1 MGPQDAA
8 PDVPYSIH
16 TNRELEFMLERG
28 KPLAHFSDWYPP
40 EPNEDVIPQVAFAPY
55 VATGFVEMR
64 SFVEL
69 DRGPP
74 PSEAPHLRGSLHVFY
89 ARPAEAWR
97 IDAYI
102 AMMAA
107 ASKAGWSEGFERLE
121 GTLLGYTEQQNDVH
135 IERMLKSPH
144 ADRFPWLVRLRR
156 QRGLK

>member
-1 MGPQDAA
+1 
-8 PDVPYSIH
+8 
-16 TNRELEFMLERG
+16 
-28 KPLAHFSDWYPP
+28 
-40 EPNEDVIPQVAFAPY
+40 
-55 VATGFVEMR
+55 MR

-69 DRGPP
+69 DHGPP

-89 ARPAEAWR
+89 ARPTEAWR

-121 GTLLGYTEQQNDVH
+121 GTLLGYTEQQNDIH
-135 IERMLKSPH
+135 IETLLKSPH
-144 ADRFPWLVRLRR
+144 AERFPWVVRLRR